1 MSSIPPQKASH
12 QTPAKPFGP
21 LIATSFRS
29 NGNLRQYYD
38 YTPAVDAS
46 IQDHPFR
53 IDATHATKRRN
64 RNAVNEEMMQEGDD
78 AREDGIAT
86 ACGHRR
92 SFDSLAEFPMSE
104 DSQDGKDREGSD
116 GSSHTVGRAES
127 SSSTLAVDGDGG
139 QEISEDGE
147 DGSEGMEDSES
158 DRGEGDE
165 SETSSRTVG
174 RSEDSDS
181 RDKDS
186 DGDEEMN
193 ESDDEGDLF
202 GESYREGSRK

>member
-38 YTPAVDAS
+38 YTSAIDAS
-46 IQDHPFR
+46 NRDYPLR

-64 RNAVNEEMMQEGDD
+64 RNAEGDD

-86 ACGHRR
+86 ARGRGR

-139 QEISEDGE
+139 QEISEDEQDGNE
-147 DGSEGMEDSES
+147 DMGNSES
-158 DRGEGDE
+158 DRGDSDE

-193 ESDDEGDLF
+193 ESDDEGDVF